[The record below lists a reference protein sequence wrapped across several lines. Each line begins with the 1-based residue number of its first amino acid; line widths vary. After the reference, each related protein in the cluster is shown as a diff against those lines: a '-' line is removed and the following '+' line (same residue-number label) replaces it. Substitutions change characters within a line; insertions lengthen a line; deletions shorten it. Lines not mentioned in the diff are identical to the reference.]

1 MNEIVLRLVVA
12 VGGAFA
18 VFTGADFALH
28 GIAPAGADFLTVTDQ
43 HAFDVRDSHSR
54 FLGGVW
60 LGVGLVFLAASIWF
74 AALKTALLACIAL
87 IFVGG
92 LARATA
98 LQTIVALVPET
109 AGSLAVELIGMPLL
123 AMWVWR
129 TLPRGSTKA

>member
-1 MNEIVLRLVVA
+1 MNEIVLRFVVA

-28 GIAPAGADFLTVTDQ
+28 GIAPAGANFLTVTDQ
-43 HAFDVRDSHSR
+43 QAFDARDSHTR
-54 FLGGVW
+54 FLGGIW
-60 LGVGLVFLAASIWF
+60 LGVGLVFIAASVWF
-74 AALKTALLACIAL
+74 ASLKTALLASIAL

-98 LQTIVALVPET
+98 MQTIFALVPET

-123 AMWVWR
+123 ALWVWR
-129 TLPRGSTKA
+129 TPSRSSATT